1 MFKVVV
7 VVVDVVIAVIVVE
20 VVEVVVAVVKVV
32 GVDREALVYEW
43 ERLGPRRKASHA
55 TASKRHRH
63 I

>member
-1 MFKVVV
+1 MVVVV
-7 VVVDVVIAVIVVE
+7 VVVDVVIAVVIVVE
-20 VVEVVVAVVKVV
+20 VVEVVVDVVIVV
-32 GVDREALVYEW
+32 VVDREALVYEW

>member
-1 MFKVVV
+1 MVVVVV
-7 VVVDVVIAVIVVE
+7 VVVDLLIAVVIVV
-20 VVEVVVAVVKVV
+20 V
-32 GVDREALVYEW
+32 VDREALVYEW

>member
-1 MFKVVV
+1 MVVVV
-7 VVVDVVIAVIVVE
+7 VVVDVVIAVVI
-20 VVEVVVAVVKVV
+20 VAV
-32 GVDREALVYEW
+32 VDREALVYEW

>member
-1 MFKVVV
+1 MVVVVVVIAVVIVV
-7 VVVDVVIAVIVVE
+7 VVVDVVIAVDIVV
-20 VVEVVVAVVKVV
+20 V
-32 GVDREALVYEW
+32 VDREALVYEW

>member
-1 MFKVVV
+1 MVVVEVVVIAVVIVV
-7 VVVDVVIAVIVVE
+7 VVVDVVIAVDIVV
-20 VVEVVVAVVKVV
+20 V
-32 GVDREALVYEW
+32 VDREALVYEW

>member
-1 MFKVVV
+1 MVVV
-7 VVVDVVIAVIVVE
+7 VVVDVVKT
-20 VVEVVVAVVKVV
+20 VVVVVV
-32 GVDREALVYEW
+32 VDREALVYEW

>member
-1 MFKVVV
+1 MVVVV
-7 VVVDVVIAVIVVE
+7 VVVDVVTTVVIVV
-20 VVEVVVAVVKVV
+20 V
-32 GVDREALVYEW
+32 VDREALVYEW

>member
-7 VVVDVVIAVIVVE
+7 VVVDVVIAVIVEE
-20 VVEVVVAVVKVV
+20 VVEVVVDVVIVV
-32 GVDREALVYEW
+32 VVDREALVYEW